1 MAIILCDIHAP
12 ALVLDQLLVDG
23 DNTGFG
29 LGTMPSSG
37 VVLLYTT
44 EEPGPV
50 KGAGAGAT

>member
-12 ALVLDQLLVDG
+12 ALVPDQLLVDG

-44 EEPGPV
+44 EDPGPV